1 LRRCL
6 FFLAVPLIILCGC
19 RETDVTT
26 STAEQLADRARS
38 SLESGN
44 YQTAV
49 DLYEE
54 ALLEDPDHPDASE
67 WLRGE
72 ASAFLALKR
81 YDEAVRAAQK
91 AAAQARDDSDRN
103 SAILL
108 QAEIELQE
116 SSYLACSR
124 SLAALDTEQLGRDR
138 MERAEEIALECTAN
152 LQTDRLV
159 DIREQGWLEL
169 FVLLELEK
177 RYYYQG
183 DLERAAM
190 VGNELDR
197 LYPDAHQ
204 RFGRPELQEVENTYV
219 ALVLP
224 LTGGEASTYAKVA
237 REGALLAFERAQD
250 TRPGVPELIV
260 MDTGSSDR
268 KLLSITATLVE
279 DPRCLGII
287 GPLTSSSTFLVADQ
301 VRRHHLP
308 LITPTATS
316 GEIDRYDSYVHRLS
330 VGGTREVA
338 CMAEYAVR
346 TAGCLR
352 LSVLHAYTSES
363 ANMAQTFVE
372 LVEEMGGEVL
382 IMEGYEPGTTDFRDQ
397 IRAIKTT
404 RPDGIYLPVT
414 AWDAVQIAP
423 QLRFYQVDVELFG
436 SSGWDDEM
444 TPRLGGEYVEDAVFP
459 VGTGSGSL
467 YPPAARFTYY
477 YQRKYGEDPSTVA
490 RQAYDAAG
498 IFLKAWNTGG
508 DDREAIERALQGIRV
523 YHGATGTCS
532 LGSVEFPRTSCPL
545 LTIKEGEIIS
555 IE

>member
-1 LRRCL
+1 MRRYL
-6 FFLAVPLIILCGC
+6 SFLAVSLIILCGC

-26 STAEQLADRARS
+26 SQAEQLADRAQS
-38 SLESGN
+38 SYQSGS
-44 YQTAV
+44 YRTAV
-49 DLYEE
+49 DLYEQ
-54 ALLEDPDHPDASE
+54 ALEEDPDHPDASE

-72 ASAFLALKR
+72 ARALLALER
-81 YDEAVRAAQK
+81 YDEAAQAAQRS
-91 AAAQARDDSDRN
+91 ASLSRDDSGRN

-108 QAEIELQE
+108 KAEIELQE
-116 SSYLACSR
+116 GSYLACSR
-124 SLAALDTEQLGRDR
+124 TLAGLDTEQLDRDR
-138 MERAEEIALECTAN
+138 MRRAEELALECTEN
-152 LQTDRLV
+152 LQNDRLV
-159 DIREQGWLEL
+159 DMRDQGWLEL

-183 DLERAAM
+183 DLERAAL
-190 VGNELDR
+190 VGSELDR

-204 RFGRPELQEVENTYV
+204 RFGRPELREVENTYV

-250 TRPGVPELIV
+250 TRPGVPELVV

-268 KLLSITATLVE
+268 KLLSIVSTLGE

-287 GPLTSSSTFLVADQ
+287 GPLTSSSTFLVADD

-346 TAGCLR
+346 TAGCMQ

-363 ANMAQTFVE
+363 TNMAQTFVE
-372 LVEEMGGEVL
+372 LVEEMGGEVV

-397 IRAIKTT
+397 IRAIKAAK
-404 RPDGIYLPVT
+404 PDGIYLPVT

-423 QLRFYQVDVELFG
+423 QLRFYQVDLKLFG

-444 TPRLGGEYVEDAVFP
+444 TPRLGGEYVENAVFP

-477 YQRKYGEDPSTVA
+477 YRRKYGEDPSTVA

-508 DDREAIERALQGIRV
+508 DDREAVERALQGIRI
-523 YHGATGTCS
+523 YHGATGTCT

-545 LTIKEGEIIS
+545 LTIREGEIIS